1 MLKTEIWLVIRDLYS
16 QGLSI
21 SKISEIA
28 GHDRK
33 TVRKDLRLKA
43 VPEPQKRKTR
53 PSKLDPTFRR
63 SLLKSSIFHNFF
75 PSTLLSCP

>member
-28 GHDRK
+28 GQDRK
-33 TVRKDLRLKA
+33 TVRKDLRLKV

-53 PSKLDPTFRR
+53 PSKLDPYKDYIRTYA
-63 SLLKSSIFHNFF
+63 LEMPKS
-75 PSTLLSCP
+75 